1 MPFSRRRRLLSLAA
15 LVPAVLV
22 LVPAGSAQAAVPVAG
37 ISYSGTSARGFY
49 TLTSTTSCVANDT
62 DVSAVCVQPAYLNL
76 TVTPTAKQGP
86 KCDGPGGVALGYLPL
101 KPDGAFSVHA
111 YNADNYNITITGQF
125 TTSRTVTGSIKNVG
139 FDCPSDTFAI
149 TIPPPVAP
157 LSPCEM
163 LIKVHAIKV
172 IGGGLPGIIAENTFT
187 ATSGECMVPVG
198 RINDLELVV
207 STSRTALPIGI
218 GGMAVKDIGGP
229 GPGAMLYAAATGN
242 FFQAVVVFHHGPSWA
257 ALSYDYQHS
266 PCPASTPARASC
278 VSKSAQSSITAHVE
292 SSANQVYALL

>member
-37 ISYSGTSARGFY
+37 ISYSGTSTHGFY
-49 TLTSTTSCVANDT
+49 TLISATSCVANNT

-111 YNADNYNITITGQF
+111 YNADNYNIAITGRF
-125 TTSRTVTGSIKNVG
+125 TTSRTVIGSIKNIG
-139 FDCPSDTFAI
+139 FGCPSDTFAI
-149 TIPPPVAP
+149 TIPPPVSP

-172 IGGGLPGIIAENTFT
+172 IGGGLPGVIEENTFT
-187 ATSGECMVPVG
+187 ATEGECMVPVG

-207 STSRTALPIGI
+207 STSRTTLPIGI
-218 GGMAVKDIGGP
+218 GGLASKGLAGP
-229 GPGAMLYAAATGN
+229 GPGATLYAAANGN

-266 PCPASTPARASC
+266 PCPASTHAGTSC
-278 VSKSAQSSITAHVE
+278 VPKSAQSSITAHVE
-292 SSANQVYALL
+292 SSAHQVYALL

>member
-1 MPFSRRRRLLSLAA
+1 MPLSRRRRLLALAA

-37 ISYSGTSARGFY
+37 ISYSGTSAHGFY
-49 TLTSTTSCVANDT
+49 TLVSATSCVANDT

-76 TVTPTAKQGP
+76 TVTPTPKEGP
-86 KCDGPGGVALGYLPL
+86 KCNAYGGVSMGYIPL
-101 KPDGAFSVHA
+101 KPDGAFTYDA
-111 YNADNYNITITGQF
+111 FNADNYHIIITGHF
-125 TTSRTVTGSIKNVG
+125 TTSRTVVGSIKNIG
-139 FDCPSDTFAI
+139 FGCPSDTFAI
-149 TIPPPVAP
+149 TIPPPVSP

-172 IGGGLPGIIAENTFT
+172 IGGGLPGVIEENTFT
-187 ATSGECMVPVG
+187 ATEGECMVPVG

-207 STSRTALPIGI
+207 STSRTTLPIGI
-218 GGMAVKDIGGP
+218 GGMASKGLAGP
-229 GPGAMLYAAATGN
+229 GPGATLYAAANGN

-266 PCPASTPARASC
+266 PCPASTHAGTSC
-278 VSKSAQSSITAHVE
+278 VPKSAQSSITAHVE
-292 SSANQVYALL
+292 SSAHQVYALL